1 MSSARDR
8 IAEEAR
14 SMAAAGV
21 EWAKFGGEYPDFD
34 AYTDRILAIVREAL
48 LSDDVIYAATDGLS
62 LGVRDVYAR
71 DEASRVVEA
80 ALDAAFPDHD

>member
-8 IAEEAR
+8 IGDAVMDIFAE
-14 SMAAAGV
+14 GV
-21 EWAKFGGEYPDFD
+21 WQAEGVTALNVKGRQ
-34 AYTDRILAIVREAL
+34 TDRILAIVREAL
-48 LSDDVIYAATDGLS
+48 LADDVLYAATDGLS